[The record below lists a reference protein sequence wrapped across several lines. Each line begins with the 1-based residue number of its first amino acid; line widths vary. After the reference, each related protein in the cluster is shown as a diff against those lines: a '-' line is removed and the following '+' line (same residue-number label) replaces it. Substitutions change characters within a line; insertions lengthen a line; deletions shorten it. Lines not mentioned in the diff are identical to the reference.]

1 MSHRLKAIAL
11 LGALAGASP
20 AWPMEDSGNPGNRL
34 LFAQPQLC
42 NRAWLMQ
49 SCPQGCSQAANCR
62 EAMVDHR
69 LDAGD
74 CMGDPVK
81 AMGKVTLGCDA
92 CRQVFC
98 R

>member
-1 MSHRLKAIAL
+1 MSHRLKAMVL
-11 LGALAGASP
+11 LGALAGAFP
-20 AWPMEDSGNPGNRL
+20 AWSMEDGSQRGNRL

-49 SCPQGCSQAANCR
+49 YCPQGCSQAAHCR

-81 AMGKVTLGCDA
+81 AMDKIALGCDA